1 MFILLFMLFL
11 LFVVVVVVVV
21 VVVFLVFV
29 LFVVVRS
36 SSSSSSSYGCRAPAE
51 GDRAAPTTPESP
63 RRFLPWKVP
72 VFIFKSLLVP
82 RALLVDFRLRVQT
95 PARSFV
101 FPQRPGAGDEEDA
114 ETHRARFAF
123 ASWIPPV
130 VVVAVLAVIAVVTVT
145 TSAHAAVVAAVPEF
159 SLLLRFHPERR
170 RTGAATFVGRG
181 TAAAAAVVIIIVRRR
196 NEKRRSVKK
205 IERERKENS
214 RRRPLALSRT
224 NKQTNGRIVL
234 SSRFEGIT
242 RRFWGKR
249 THFVSQ
255 SHLREEVTE
264 EEEEGIESHLLGNP
278 NPSGASLFEPLFPP
292 FFAIAFIII
301 ICVVFLL
308 VVRWCFLDCFLCC
321 PLCLCGQRLTVVVL
335 RLVVNII
342 SLVLS
347 PSLSLSL
354 SVCVY
359 L

>member
-1 MFILLFMLFL
+1 
-11 LFVVVVVVVV
+11 
-21 VVVFLVFV
+21 
-29 LFVVVRS
+29 
-36 SSSSSSSYGCRAPAE
+36 
-51 GDRAAPTTPESP
+51 
-63 RRFLPWKVP
+63 
-72 VFIFKSLLVP
+72 
-82 RALLVDFRLRVQT
+82 LLVDFRLRVQT

-181 TAAAAAVVIIIVRRR
+181 TAAAAVVIIIVRRR

-264 EEEEGIESHLLGNP
+264 EEEGIESHLLGNP

-292 FFAIAFIII
+292 FFAIAFILIV
-301 ICVVFLL
+301 CVVFLL
-308 VVRWCFLDCFLCC
+308 VVRWCFLNCFLCC

-335 RLVVNII
+335 
-342 SLVLS
+342 
-347 PSLSLSL
+347 
-354 SVCVY
+354 
-359 L
+359 

>member
-1 MFILLFMLFL
+1 MLLFMLFL

-63 RRFLPWKVP
+63 RGFFPWKVP

-130 VVVAVLAVIAVVTVT
+130 VVIAVLAVIAVVTVT

-159 SLLLRFHPERR
+159 ALLLRFHPERR

-181 TAAAAAVVIIIVRRR
+181 TAAAVVVIIMRRR

-264 EEEEGIESHLLGNP
+264 EEEGKESHLLGNP
-278 NPSGASLFEPLFPP
+278 NPSGSSLFEPLFPP
-292 FFAIAFIII
+292 FFAIALIVV
-301 ICVVFLL
+301 ICVVFFLL
-308 VVRWCFLDCFLCC
+308 VVRCFLCFW
-321 PLCLCGQRLTVVVL
+321 GQRCLTVTVL
-335 RLVVNII
+335 
-342 SLVLS
+342 
-347 PSLSLSL
+347 
-354 SVCVY
+354 
-359 L
+359 